1 MKYLKNN
8 KGMSYIL
15 AVVLILVVFIML
27 SFLLEYLTIT
37 ASTKQIKNAL
47 ENAVVSVSLD
57 NSPYT
62 YSSQREGYTGA
73 YTKENGSWAV
83 KISNGDVYA
92 KLKDNLHLTQN
103 GGSYIKY
110 SGQRVDF
117 ILSNLN
123 VQAIGAEFLSA
134 GDTTKMF
141 QAKISIDVEIP
152 VMFLG
157 NKITSIKTTVD
168 CKSKYTY
175 KF

>member
-27 SFLLEYLTIT
+27 SFLLEFYTIT
-37 ASTKQIKNAL
+37 TSTKQIKNAL

-57 NSPYT
+57 NSPNT

-73 YTKENGSWAV
+73 FKKESESWATQ
-83 KISNGDVYA
+83 ISNGDVFA
-92 KLKDNLHLTQN
+92 KLTDNLHLVQN
-103 GGSYIKY
+103 GGSYFKY
-110 SGQRVDF
+110 SGKRIDF

-123 VQAIGAEFLSA
+123 VQATGAAFKSA
-134 GDTTKMF
+134 GDTTRMF
-141 QAKISIDVEIP
+141 QAKVSIDVEIP

-157 NKITSIKTTVD
+157 QQITTIKTTVD